1 MNLIFVL
8 GEHYEFA
15 WCFFRWSSLTF
26 MPWNFNKFNFH
37 LVCTFFFSISDNDG
51 EFLLIEAADFLPRWL
66 TPDNS
71 KNRVSSNSDYCNVFL
86 QKLNNE
92 IVHQGNLE
100 ECLARRFPFGEAMN
114 DLLNSH
120 TSINAIHLM

>member
-1 MNLIFVL
+1 M
-8 GEHYEFA
+8 
-15 WCFFRWSSLTF
+15 
-26 MPWNFNKFNFH
+26 
-37 LVCTFFFSISDNDG
+37 CTFFFSISDNDG

-100 ECLARRFPFGEAMN
+100 ECLARRFPFGKSWMTY
-114 DLLNSH
+114 LIPTLP
-120 TSINAIHLM
+120 

>member
-1 MNLIFVL
+1 M
-8 GEHYEFA
+8 
-15 WCFFRWSSLTF
+15 
-26 MPWNFNKFNFH
+26 
-37 LVCTFFFSISDNDG
+37 CTFFFSISDNDG

-120 TSINAIHLM
+120 TSINAIHWMQ